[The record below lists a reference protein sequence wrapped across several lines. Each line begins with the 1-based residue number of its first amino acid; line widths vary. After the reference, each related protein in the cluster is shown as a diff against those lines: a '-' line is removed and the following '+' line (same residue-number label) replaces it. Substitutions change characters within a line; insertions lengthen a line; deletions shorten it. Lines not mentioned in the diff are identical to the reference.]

1 MQKIITGLFL
11 LVMTFFAYSS
21 EKVPAGLNDYVT
33 NLVNEASSI
42 LNDSKLSERVK
53 IAKARELMSQN
64 LDFDWMA
71 KYTLGRNGIKTLSG
85 GQVQEFIKV
94 YSKYVTKSY
103 TDLIKD
109 YKGEQPKIVGVCP
122 LSSTDFM
129 VAMNIVSNKEQDPI
143 KVAYLVR
150 EMKGNGKDIFKVSDI
165 IMEGVSLIGAQQDE
179 FTDTLKNQGFEALI
193 QKLESR
199 S

>member
-11 LVMTFFAYSS
+11 LVIMFSAYSN
-21 EKVPAGLNDYVT
+21 EKVPAGLNSYVT
-33 NLVNEASSI
+33 NLVHEASSI

-53 IAKARELMSQN
+53 IAKASELMSKN

-71 KYTLGRNGIKTLSG
+71 KYTLGRNGIKTLSSR
-85 GQVQEFIKV
+85 QVQEFIKV
-94 YSKYVTKSY
+94 YSKYITKSY

-109 YKGEQPKIVGVCP
+109 YKGEQPKIVGVRT

-129 VAMNIVSNKEQDPI
+129 VAMNVISNKGHNPI
-143 KVAYLVR
+143 RVEYLVR
-150 EMKGNGKDIFKVSDI
+150 EMKGNGKGVFKVSDI
-165 IMEGVSLIGAQQDE
+165 ITEGVSLIGAQQDE
-179 FTDTLKNQGFEALI
+179 FTDTLKNQGFGALV